1 MTIQSNTVLITGAS
15 RGLGAN
21 FSKVLARDGF
31 KIIGVGRN
39 LHNLKSVISSLPNQ
53 DLDHSYL
60 ELDITDELQV
70 QSMLNDLNIYA
81 LINNAGIANT
91 KLLSLIHIS
100 EPTRPY

>member
-21 FSKVLARDGF
+21 FSKVLANDGF

-39 LHNLKSVISSLPNQ
+39 IQNLKLVISSLPNQ

-60 ELDITDELQV
+60 ELDITDELEV
-70 QSMLNDLNIYA
+70 NFMLWNL
-81 LINNAGIANT
+81 
-91 KLLSLIHIS
+91 
-100 EPTRPY
+100 

>member
-39 LHNLKSVISSLPNQ
+39 LQNLKSVISSLPNQ

-70 QSMLNDLNIYA
+70 QSMLNDLNTVSY
-81 LINNAGIANT
+81 T
-91 KLLSLIHIS
+91 HLSL
-100 EPTRPY
+100 PTTVRV